1 MSEDRLAFAERAV
14 PRYTSYPTAP
24 HFHPGVDAD
33 TYARWLEALPAETGL
48 SLYLH
53 VPFCTALCTYCGCHT
68 QAVNHP
74 EPVMA
79 YLEGLLAEV
88 ELVASHTQARRVT
101 RIHWGG
107 GTPTML
113 GLPGMEQVIAHI
125 AARFDLSHVTEH
137 AIELD
142 PRGLDQALAR
152 GLARL
157 GITRASLGA
166 QDFNAEVQRAI
177 GRIQPFEVVMAGV
190 GHLREAGID
199 AINLDLMYGLPHQ
212 GCDELERSLLMA
224 HSLSPD
230 RIALFGYA
238 HVPWMRKQQKL
249 IQESWLPGAQ
259 ARLEQAEAARRL
271 LAGLGYT
278 AIGLD
283 HFTRPDDALAI
294 AAREG
299 RLMRNFQGYT
309 DDTADALLGLGASSI
324 GKLPQG
330 FVQNQPDIRTYRN
343 TIKQGRFATIRGLE
357 LTDDDRRRGAV
368 IERLMCDFMVE
379 VPADLLPDAMPT
391 LVPLMEAGMVLV
403 RGRWVTMTS
412 RGRPFVRVVA
422 AAFDAWLAKA
432 GRHSAAV

>member
-24 HFHPGVDAD
+24 HFHAGIDAD
-33 TYARWLEALPAETGL
+33 VYASWLAALAPDASL

-53 VPFCTALCTYCGCHT
+53 VPFCTTLCTYCGCHT
-68 QAVNHP
+68 QAVNRR
-74 EPVMA
+74 EPIDA

-88 ELVASHTQARRVT
+88 ELVASHTRARRVT

-113 GLPGMEQVIAHI
+113 GLPGMEQVMAHI
-125 AARFDLSHVTEH
+125 AARFDLSGLAEH

-142 PRGLDQALAR
+142 PRGLDQELAR

-166 QDFNAEVQRAI
+166 QDFNADVQHAI
-177 GRIQPFEVVMAGV
+177 GRIQPFDVVKAGV
-190 GHLREAGID
+190 AHLRAAGVHS
-199 AINLDLMYGLPHQ
+199 INLDLMYGLPHQ
-212 GCDELERSLLMA
+212 DSDKLERSLLLA
-224 HSLSPD
+224 HSLAPD

-249 IQESWLPGAQ
+249 INEEWLPGAQ

-283 HFTRPDDALAI
+283 HFTLPDDALAV
-294 AAREG
+294 AARQG
-299 RLMRNFQGYT
+299 RLGRNFQGYT
-309 DDTADALLGLGASSI
+309 DDAADAIIGLGCSSI
-324 GKLPQG
+324 GSLPQG
-330 FVQNQPDIRTYRN
+330 FVQNQPDTRGYRN
-343 TIKQGRFATIRGLE
+343 TIKQGRFATVRGLE
-357 LTDDDRRRGAV
+357 LTEDDRRRGAV
-368 IERLMCDFMVE
+368 IERLMCDFSVI
-379 VPADLLPDAMPT
+379 VPADLLPDALPT
-391 LVPLMEAGMVLV
+391 LMPLMEAGMVLV
-403 RGRWVTMTS
+403 RGRRVTMTA